1 MKPDTAAESVAV
13 VAANREFYRAFGQR
27 DWAAIDRLWSRQRP
41 VACIHPGWDAL
52 TDRAAVMRSWK
63 QIVESPSAPNI
74 VCRNETPFLLGDI
87 AFVVC
92 HEVLSE
98 GVLAATN
105 IFAREEGGWKL
116 VHHQASPLALL
127 PRDEPAAPPPS
138 RLN

>member
-1 MKPDTAAESVAV
+1 MKPDEATV
-13 VAANREFYRAFGQR
+13 VAANREFYRAFGRR
-27 DWAAIDRLWSRQRP
+27 DVAAIDRLWSRLQP

-52 TDRAAVMRSWK
+52 TGRVAVMRSWRR
-63 QIVESPSAPNI
+63 IVENPNAPDI
-74 VCRNETPFLLGDI
+74 VCRNETAFVLGDI

-127 PRDEPAAPPPS
+127 PRDKAEARPS
-138 RLN
+138 RLH

>member
-1 MKPDTAAESVAV
+1 MASDNAAVI
-13 VAANREFYRAFGQR
+13 AANGEFYAAFGRR
-27 DWAAIDRLWSRQRP
+27 DMGAIDRLWSRLNP

-52 TDRAAVMRSWK
+52 TDRAAVMRSWR
-63 QIVESPSAPNI
+63 QIVESPSAPKI
-74 VCRNETPFLLGDI
+74 VCRNERPFVLGEI

-92 HEVLSE
+92 HEVLNE

-105 IFAREEGGWKL
+105 IFAREGGAWKM

-127 PRDEPAAPPPS
+127 PRDEAVPAA

>member
-1 MKPDTAAESVAV
+1 MRPDEAAQSAVAV
-13 VAANREFYRAFGQR
+13 VAANREFYRAFGRR
-27 DWAAIDRLWSRQRP
+27 DWLAIDRLWSRLQP

-52 TDRAAVMRSWK
+52 TDRAAVMRSWR
-63 QIVESPSAPNI
+63 QIVESPTAPNI
-74 VCRNETPFLLGDI
+74 VCKNETPFVLGDI

-98 GVLAATN
+98 GILAATN

-127 PRDEPAAPPPS
+127 PRDEPAAPS

>member
-1 MKPDTAAESVAV
+1 MASDNAAVL
-13 VAANREFYRAFGQR
+13 AANRAFYAAFGER
-27 DWAAIDRLWSRQRP
+27 DMGAIDRLWSRVKP

-52 TDRAAVMRSWK
+52 TDRAAVMRSWR
-63 QIVESPSAPNI
+63 QIVESPGAPDI
-74 VCRNETPFLLGDI
+74 ACRNETPFVLGDI

-92 HEVLSE
+92 HEVLNE

-105 IFAREEGGWKL
+105 IFAREGEAWKM

-127 PRDEPAAPPPS
+127 PRDEAVPAA

>member
-1 MKPDTAAESVAV
+1 MRDEDQVL
-13 VAANREFYRAFGQR
+13 AANAAFYAAFAAKDEKAMAAVWAERA
-27 DWAAIDRLWSRQRP
+27 P

-52 TDRAAVMRSWK
+52 TDRGAVMRSWR
-63 QIVESPSAPNI
+63 QIVESPTAPNI
-74 VCRNETPFLLGDI
+74 VCKNETAYVMGDT

-105 IFAREEGGWKL
+105 IFAREDGGWKL

-127 PRDEPAAPPPS
+127 PRDEPATAPS

>member
-1 MKPDTAAESVAV
+1 MQPDKAAEAV
-13 VAANREFYRAFGQR
+13 VAANREFYRAFGRR
-27 DWAAIDRLWSRQRP
+27 DWAAIDRLWSRARP

-52 TDRAAVMRSWK
+52 TDRAAVMRSWR
-63 QIVESPSAPNI
+63 QIVESPSAPDI
-74 VCRNETPFLLGDI
+74 VCRNETPFVMGDI

-105 IFAREEGGWKL
+105 IFAREEGGWKM
-116 VHHQASPLALL
+116 VHHQASPLALM
-127 PRDEPAAPPPS
+127 PRDDAEQRPS

>member
-1 MKPDTAAESVAV
+1 MTPDNAAKAV
-13 VAANREFYRAFGQR
+13 VAANREFYRAFGAR
-27 DWAAIDRLWSRQRP
+27 DIAAIDRLWSRAQP

-52 TDRAAVMRSWK
+52 TDRAAVMRSWR

-74 VCRNETPFLLGDI
+74 VCRNEKPFVLGDI

-105 IFAREEGGWKL
+105 IFAREDGGWKM
-116 VHHQASPLALL
+116 VHHQASPLALM
-127 PRDEPAAPPPS
+127 PREESAAPS

>member
-1 MKPDTAAESVAV
+1 MTSDDVAV
-13 VAANREFYRAFGQR
+13 IAANREFYRAFGRR
-27 DWAAIDRLWSRQRP
+27 DVAAIDQLWSRTSK

-52 TDRAAVMRSWK
+52 TDRAAVIRSWR
-63 QIVESPSAPNI
+63 QILENPSAPDI
-74 VCRNETPFLLGDI
+74 DCRNERPFVLGDI

-92 HEVLSE
+92 HEVLHE

-105 IFAREEGGWKL
+105 IFAREAGGWKL

-127 PRDEPAAPPPS
+127 PRDEPAPAPS

>member
-1 MKPDTAAESVAV
+1 MTPDPAAASV
-13 VAANREFYRAFGQR
+13 VAANREFYRAFGAR
-27 DWAAIDRLWSRQRP
+27 DVAAIDRLWSRERP

-52 TDRAAVMRSWK
+52 TDRATVMRSWR

-74 VCRNETPFLLGDI
+74 VCRNEVPFVLGDI

-105 IFAREEGGWKL
+105 VFAREDGGWKM
-116 VHHQASPLALL
+116 VHHQASPLALI
-127 PRDEPAAPPPS
+127 PREEGAAPS